1 MSKNLIVLFIVIL
14 LIVGGFAIYTYDQSN
29 QAKKEVE
36 EKNLKLETK
45 DALVLELK
53 ENIQEKEKQIE
64 ELKANL
70 EKGGEDLE
78 KEYVDKLSELTEEKA
93 KLEVLLTEKEEIINT
108 IEKQKEESEQIVLLK
123 DELISE
129 LKENIQEKE
138 KQIEELKASL
148 AKGEKDLE
156 KEYDD
161 KLSELTEEKAKL
173 EALLAEK
180 ERIWLDKEKEKQQLI
195 VKLEEEVKGH
205 KENIN
210 KLENEIV
217 NLKEEAAKL
226 AKGEKDLEKE
236 YDDKL
241 SELTEEKAKLEAL
254 LAEKEETIKTII
266 RQKEES
272 EQIVFS
278 KDELIS
284 ELKGNI
290 QEKEKQI
297 GELKVGLTK
306 EEKDLEKEYDT
317 KISEL
322 MKEKGQLEA
331 LLIEQEGISQTK
343 DREKEELISKL
354 ENYNNQ
360 INELKDKLV
369 QQEIEEE
376 KDYVAKL
383 SALTEEKSKLETQL
397 KTSQGLLS
405 EKESTITVLK
415 QQNEESEKNI
425 VEKDTTIA
433 ELSESIRGYEN
444 QIKEISEQAA
454 KEEEKEIEKET
465 EYSIKLSLL
474 SEEKSKLETQLKASQ
489 ELLLERENT
498 IVLFKQQKEDSE
510 KVISGKDKTI
520 AELSESI
527 KGYENLVT
535 EIREQMAQ
543 EGKEKEAEYT
553 DRLTLL
559 TEEKSKLETQL
570 KASQELLSEKES
582 IITALKEQ
590 NEESEKNIVDKDKA
604 IAELSESI
612 KGYGNLVK
620 EIQEQMAQEGKEK
633 EAEYADRLALLK
645 EGKGIMEA
653 KLAEAIKKSI
663 PDYYEVEKGDS
674 LWNIAE
680 RFYSTGEKWIR
691 IFEANTDKIK
701 NPDMIYPYQRFTI
714 PKE

>member
-1 MSKNLIVLFIVIL
+1 MSKNLIVLFIIIL
-14 LIVGGFAIYTYDQSN
+14 LIVGGFGIYTYDQSN

-36 EKNLKLETK
+36 EKNLKLESS
-45 DALVLELK
+45 DELISELK
-53 ENIQEKEKQIE
+53 ENIQEKEKQID
-64 ELKANL
+64 ELKVNL
-70 EKGGEDLE
+70 AKGEKVLE
-78 KEYVDKLSELTEEKA
+78 KEYADKLSELTEEKA

-148 AKGEKDLE
+148 AKGEKVLE
-156 KEYDD
+156 KEYAD

-173 EALLAEK
+173 EVLL
-180 ERIWLDKEKEKQQLI
+180 
-195 VKLEEEVKGH
+195 
-205 KENIN
+205 
-210 KLENEIV
+210 
-217 NLKEEAAKL
+217 
-226 AKGEKDLEKE
+226 
-236 YDDKL
+236 
-241 SELTEEKAKLEAL
+241 T
-254 LAEKEETIKTII
+254 EKEEIINTIEK
-266 RQKEES
+266 QKEES
-272 EQIVFS
+272 EQIVLL

-284 ELKGNI
+284 ELKENI

-297 GELKVGLTK
+297 GELKAGLTK
-306 EEKDLEKEYDT
+306 EEKDLEKEYAA

-331 LLIEQEGISQTK
+331 LLIEQEGILQTK

-354 ENYNNQ
+354 EDCNNQ

-376 KDYVAKL
+376 KDYVAEL
-383 SALTEEKSKLETQL
+383 SALTVEKSKLESQL
-397 KTSQGLLS
+397 KIYQDLLS
-405 EKESTITVLK
+405 EKEDTIVLVK
-415 QQNEESEKNI
+415 QQNEESEKS
-425 VEKDTTIA
+425 VME
-433 ELSESIRGYEN
+433 
-444 QIKEISEQAA
+444 
-454 KEEEKEIEKET
+454 
-465 EYSIKLSLL
+465 
-474 SEEKSKLETQLKASQ
+474 
-489 ELLLERENT
+489 
-498 IVLFKQQKEDSE
+498 
-510 KVISGKDKTI
+510 KDKTI

-535 EIREQMAQ
+535 EIREQMAK

-559 TEEKSKLETQL
+559 SEEKSKLETQL
-570 KASQELLSEKES
+570 KASQGLLSERENTIALLKQQKEDS
-582 IITALKEQ
+582 
-590 NEESEKNIVDKDKA
+590 ESVISGKDKT

-612 KGYGNLVK
+612 KGYENQIKEIREQMAKEGKEKEAEYTDRLTLLSEEKSKLETQLKASQGLLSEKESTITVLKQQNEESEKSIMENDKTIAELSESIKEYGDLVK

-680 RFYSTGEKWIR
+680 RFYNAGEKWIR
-691 IFEANTDKIK
+691 IFEANINKIK
-701 NPDMIYPYQRFTI
+701 NPSMIYPYQRFTI